1 MTSISLDSCTAKKVE
16 WIEGNEKSEETEETI
31 NIIYLRENEVTRCYT
46 LEMWAHLEE

>member
-1 MTSISLDSCTAKKVE
+1 MTSILLDCTSVTNVGWTE
-16 WIEGNEKSEETEETI
+16 ENEKSEETEETI